1 MLSADRRRALGLVAV
16 ALTLA
21 ACSTDLT
28 ELIVIVDTD
37 LAVPAQLDEIVVTT
51 QSATGAVKTASATLT
66 GSSSL
71 PMTVGL
77 RPGADES
84 ASVTVYVRGRLA
96 GAEQVVAHVSTHFLA
111 GERRVLRIDLTSACV
126 GVVCADSQTCSRG
139 SCEPATV
146 DPTTLPRFTGTVPGR
161 REDAGVAPVDAGE
174 TDAGASDAGS
184 SDAGSS
190 DASADDA
197 ATDAPP
203 GCARNADCTDD
214 DACNGVEQC
223 DTGVCL
229 PGTPVSCDDGI
240 GCTVDRCTASACEH
254 TATDAACT
262 VSPGG
267 TCDATFGCQY
277 PTCTPLNC
285 AGDGCTSAA
294 CSGVVCERTSLCTGG
309 TMCCADA
316 CVAAGCDDGDP
327 CTADACGATGCEH
340 TVTPGAACSDGNAC
354 TAGDACNAA
363 GACVGPFTLF
373 CTDRNL
379 CTNDSC
385 VARSGC
391 QFIPNS
397 ARCDDGNAC
406 TAADACSLGA
416 CVGGLGVACTP
427 TIVECMHSICDPL
440 LGCTTE
446 PDASGTVCSDLD
458 NCTNGDHCDAV
469 GNCLSGRYV
478 PGCSPA

>member
-16 ALTLA
+16 ALTLT

-51 QSATGAVKTASATLT
+51 QSATGGVKTAAASLADSTA
-66 GSSSL
+66 L

-77 RPGADES
+77 RPGADTS
-84 ASVTVYVRGRLA
+84 ATVMVYVRGRLA
-96 GAEQVVAHVSTHFLA
+96 GTEQVVARVNTHFLP
-111 GERRVLRIDLTSACV
+111 GERRVLRVDLTNACI
-126 GVVCADSQTCSRG
+126 GVVCTDSQTCSRG
-139 SCEPATV
+139 ACVPRAV
-146 DPTTLPRFTGTVPGR
+146 DPATLPRFTGTAPGR
-161 REDAGVAPVDAGE
+161 RDDAGEADAGEADAGDVDAGPGDAGLS
-174 TDAGASDAGS
+174 DAGAE
-184 SDAGSS
+184 
-190 DASADDA
+190 DA

-203 GCARNADCTDD
+203 GCLADSDCADG
-214 DACNGVEQC
+214 DACNGVEHC

-240 GCTVDRCTASACEH
+240 GCTVDRCTASACTH

-267 TCDATFGCQY
+267 TCDAMFGCQY

-309 TMCCADA
+309 SMCCGDA

-340 TVTPGAACSDGNAC
+340 TVTPGAACSDRNAC
-354 TAGDACNAA
+354 TAGDACDAT

-373 CTDRNL
+373 CTDRNP

-391 QFIPNS
+391 QYIPNS

-406 TAADACSLGA
+406 TAADVCSLGA

-469 GNCLSGRYV
+469 GNCIPGRYV